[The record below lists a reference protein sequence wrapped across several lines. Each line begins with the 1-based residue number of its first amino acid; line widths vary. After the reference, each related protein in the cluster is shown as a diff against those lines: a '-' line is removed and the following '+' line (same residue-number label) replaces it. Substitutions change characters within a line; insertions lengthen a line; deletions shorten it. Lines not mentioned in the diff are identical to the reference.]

1 MKQLRI
7 IRIIIVAI
15 WIIAI
20 LLISCMR
27 INDNYSYKSQ
37 LENIVA
43 QIAHDKDTT
52 FRRWIAKQGGVYVP
66 VSEHT
71 KPNPFLKVQNRDI
84 TTDKGE
90 KLTLMNPAYVMRQ
103 ALDLSYKEYNLK
115 GRLISLRPF
124 NPMNTPD
131 SFEKQALIAFE
142 KGETMVSSN
151 ETIDNI
157 EYLRYVKPFK
167 ADATC
172 LKCHGHQNYKIGD
185 IMGGI
190 SVSVP
195 SANLNKLIKN
205 EIINIVLIHSITLII
220 GIVLILFL
228 LKILSKQWKARIKA
242 EEDLIKSEKKFRTY
256 IENAPDGILVTDL
269 NNYITDVNPAA
280 CKLLGYTRDELITTH
295 KNRLVSQEYRDKIKA
310 SLDII
315 QQAEKHSAEAGFIKK
330 DGTTF
335 IGLLDASRLNDT
347 TAIGFIKDI
356 TPIKLIEQTL
366 RENEEELIAL
376 NKNKDRFLSILAHD
390 LRQPFNSIL
399 GFSDF
404 LLENFDEL
412 DKAEIIKQIKIINQV
427 SHNTYHLL
435 EDLLLWSKALTDKV
449 IIDKQK
455 IDLGKLVNDLIG
467 KINIYMNKKDLSINY
482 FETEKIEVFADVNM
496 LKTVLRNLISNAIKF
511 TSHNG
516 QIGIYAESGQSG
528 TIITVS
534 DNGVG
539 IDKNKIS
546 RLWDFTDEIIAVGTD
561 GEKGSGFGLSLC
573 KELLERHGGQ
583 IWVESELGKGSDF
596 KFTIPD

>member
-269 NNYITDVNPAA
+269 NNYIIDVNPAA

-330 DGTTF
+330 NGTTF

-573 KELLERHGGQ
+573 KELLEKHGGQ

-596 KFTIPD
+596 KFTIPN

>member
-269 NNYITDVNPAA
+269 NNYIIDVNPAA

-330 DGTTF
+330 NGTTF

-455 IDLGKLVNDLIG
+455 IDLSKLVNDLIG

-511 TSHNG
+511 TNHNG

>member
-205 EIINIVLIHSITLII
+205 EIINIVLIHSVTLII

-242 EEDLIKSEKKFRTY
+242 EKDLRKSEEKFRTY

-295 KNRLVSQEYRDKIKA
+295 KNRLVSQEYQDKIKA

-347 TAIGFIKDI
+347 TAISFVKDI

-449 IIDKQK
+449 IIEKQK

-467 KINIYMNKKDLSINY
+467 KINIYMNKKDIAINY

-511 TSHNG
+511 TNYNG

-546 RLWDFTDEIIAVGTD
+546 RLWDFTEEIIAVGTD

-573 KELLERHGGQ
+573 KELLEKHGGQ